1 MRPPKLPGG
10 DLECAVLAA
19 VWDLKEASA
28 RAIHDRVGADAGL
41 VYTTIA
47 KVLDRLHAKRL
58 VTRERVGKA
67 FIYRPGVAREIVDR
81 AHATASLRRLLGDD
95 PQPAIAALV
104 DAVETLD
111 PDLLDE
117 LGRAVSR
124 RRRSRDGS

>member
-1 MRPPKLPGG
+1 MSPPKLPGG
-10 DLECAVLAA
+10 DLESAVLAA

-28 RAIHDRVGADAGL
+28 REIHDRVGADAGL

-58 VTRERVGKA
+58 VTRARVGKA
-67 FIYRPGVAREIVDR
+67 FIYRPAVAREVVDR
-81 AHATASLRRLLGDD
+81 ARATVSLRKLLGDD

-124 RRRSRDGS
+124 RRRSRGGS